1 MENAPTQNR
10 TTPLPRDN
18 KKRNNQTTRNHQKN
32 NRTKLTTEHAI
43 LIHRQGFRYTMKSN
57 SLVPELSITD
67 YQKTLPFY
75 TDILGFKIEYQ
86 REEDGFAYLSLGE
99 SQIMIDQIG
108 LTRTWMTGGLEYPLG
123 RGINLQIEVPDVDK
137 LLKRLYQNNISLF
150 VELEEKWYR
159 KDDVEVGNKQFLVQD
174 PDGYLLRFFE
184 DLGSRSLKK

>member
-1 MENAPTQNR
+1 
-10 TTPLPRDN
+10 
-18 KKRNNQTTRNHQKN
+18 
-32 NRTKLTTEHAI
+32 
-43 LIHRQGFRYTMKSN
+43 MKSN

-67 YQKTLPFY
+67 YQKTLHFY

-86 REEDGFAYLSLGE
+86 REEEGFAYLSHGE

-108 LTRTWMTGGLEYPLG
+108 LTRTWMTGELEYPLG

-150 VELEEKWYR
+150 MELEEKWYR

-184 DLGSRSLKK
+184 DLGSRPLKK

>member
-1 MENAPTQNR
+1 
-10 TTPLPRDN
+10 
-18 KKRNNQTTRNHQKN
+18 
-32 NRTKLTTEHAI
+32 
-43 LIHRQGFRYTMKSN
+43 MKSN

-67 YQKTLPFY
+67 YQKTLHFY
-75 TDILGFKIEYQ
+75 TEILGFKIEYQ
-86 REEDGFAYLSLGE
+86 REEEGFAYLSHGE

-108 LTRTWMTGGLEYPLG
+108 LTRTWMTGELEYPLG

-150 VELEEKWYR
+150 MELEEKWYR

-184 DLGSRSLKK
+184 DLGSRPLKK